1 MASSKLGN
9 ALIAML
15 IKTNQESFKRQGV
28 SPANLVKINR
38 LGDYGARSV
47 SSANNNLFTKA
58 ELGMATPK
66 KTAAIAT
73 APVSQSKRQ
82 RTAGA
87 QLLKRR
93 KRPQGKVRRPKASTI
108 PITKENQLG

>member
-9 ALIAML
+9 AFIALML
-15 IKTNQESFKRQGV
+15 KQNQPKLNKTFSPDIVRKFNQ
-28 SPANLVKINR
+28 
-38 LGDYGARSV
+38 LGQNAATSL
-47 SSANNNLFTKA
+47 SASNSQLFAK
-58 ELGMATPK
+58 ELATPIKK
-66 KTAAIAT
+66 KTPVAT

>member
-9 ALIAML
+9 AFMALM
-15 IKTNQESFKRQGV
+15 IKQMQPKINKTFGAAEARQVTQFGQDLATGL
-28 SPANLVKINR
+28 SPAN
-38 LGDYGARSV
+38 SQ
-47 SSANNNLFTKA
+47 LFAK
-58 ELGMATPK
+58 ELATPIKK
-66 KTAAIAT
+66 KTPVAT

>member
-9 ALIAML
+9 AFIALM
-15 IKTNQESFKRQGV
+15 IKQNQASLLKQMGAVNLQKFNRMGQDAATGL
-28 SPANLVKINR
+28 SPAN
-38 LGDYGARSV
+38 A
-47 SSANNNLFTKA
+47 NLFTKA
-58 ELGMATPK
+58 ELAIPTKKATAPV
-66 KTAAIAT
+66 AT

-82 RTAGA
+82 RTAGV

-93 KRPQGKVRRPKASTI
+93 RRPQGKVRRPKASTI